1 VEKKRKIGHGAVA
14 ARVPE
19 YVFAVRR
26 SQIEGVQLR
35 SCGERCAQVVFV
47 QVIANE
53 INQQIPV
60 RHFIR
65 LASLLHYH
73 TVAFEHGYVCTLC
86 NDALRPLLT
95 TVRSVRTM
103 RLHVEA
109 FRAIQALAPIG
120 TIR

>member
-1 VEKKRKIGHGAVA
+1 VEKKRKIGHGEVA

-47 QVIANE
+47 RVIASE

-60 RHFIR
+60 KTFYQAC
-65 LASLLHYH
+65 LAAALPY
-73 TVAFEHGYVCTLC
+73 GC
-86 NDALRPLLT
+86 NNISCASYDDALRPLLT
-95 TVRSVRTM
+95 TVRSIRTM

-109 FRAIQALAPIG
+109 FRTIQAQAPIG
-120 TIR
+120 NRR